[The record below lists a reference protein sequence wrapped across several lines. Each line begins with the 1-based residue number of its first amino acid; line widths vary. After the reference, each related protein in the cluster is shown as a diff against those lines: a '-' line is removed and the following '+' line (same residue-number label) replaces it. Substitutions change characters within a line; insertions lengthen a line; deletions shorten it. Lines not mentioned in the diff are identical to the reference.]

1 VAGDEILINVAPGET
16 RVAVLEQG
24 VLQDVIVERAAR
36 RGLVGNIY
44 RGRVARVLPGM
55 QAAFVDIGLA
65 RTAFLH
71 ADDIPS
77 PPGTA
82 AGATPPVR
90 DLLREGD
97 PVLVQVRRDPLGTKG
112 ARVSMRLTVPS
123 RYLVLLPGEPG
134 AGVSALITAESERDR
149 LRAAVTDLVA
159 GSGDGCIVRTAAD
172 GVAGPELAADYAF
185 VRELWALIRA
195 SGATAPLPGLVHA
208 ELPVEARVLREL
220 RQPAAA
226 RVWVDAP
233 DVADALRAF
242 AARFVPELA
251 GRIEVHADPRPLL
264 DRHGVEDELT
274 RLLGPRVALRS
285 GGHLVIERTEAMTTV
300 DVNTG
305 AFVGHR
311 DQEETI
317 LRTNLEA
324 AQAVARQLR
333 LRNLGG
339 IVVIDFIDL
348 ATAPH
353 RRQVLETLQAA
364 VAGDPGRP
372 QVVDVDALG
381 LVVLTRKRTRDSLDE
396 VLARPCGTCGGTG
409 RVKAVATV
417 GGEVLRA
424 VRRRLPAAGARECVV
439 IAHREVIDWL
449 QAEPGALAGLAAAGA
464 PPLRLQS
471 EPQYAPE
478 QFDVVV
484 V

>member
-1 VAGDEILINVAPGET
+1 
-16 RVAVLEQG
+16 
-24 VLQDVIVERAAR
+24 
-36 RGLVGNIY
+36 
-44 RGRVARVLPGM
+44 
-55 QAAFVDIGLA
+55 
-65 RTAFLH
+65 
-71 ADDIPS
+71 
-77 PPGTA
+77 
-82 AGATPPVR
+82 VR
-90 DLLREGD
+90 ELLREGD

-134 AGVSALITAESERDR
+134 VGVSALITAEAERDR
-149 LRAAVTDLVA
+149 LRAAVSDLIA
-159 GSGDGCIVRTAAD
+159 ASGDGCIVRTAAD
-172 GVAGPELAADYAF
+172 GVAGPELTADYAF

-195 SGATAPLPGLVHA
+195 GGDTAPVPALVHA

-220 RQPAAA
+220 RQPATA

-233 DVADALRAF
+233 EVADALRAF

-251 GRIEVHADPRPLL
+251 GRIEVHAESRPLL
-264 DRHGVEDELT
+264 DRHGIEDELE
-274 RLLGPRVALRS
+274 RLLDPRVALRS

-324 AQAVARQLR
+324 AQVVARQLR

-353 RRQVLETLQAA
+353 RRQVLDTLVAA

-381 LVVLTRKRTRDSLDE
+381 LVVLTRKRTRDSLDD
-396 VLARPCGTCGGTG
+396 VLARPCAPCGGTG

-424 VRRRLPAAGARECVV
+424 VRRRLPAPAARECVV
-439 IAHREVIDWL
+439 IAHREVVDWL
-449 QAEPGALAGLAAAGA
+449 QAAPGALADLAAAGA
-464 PPLRLQS
+464 PPLRLQA

-484 V
+484 A

>member
-1 VAGDEILINVAPGET
+1 
-16 RVAVLEQG
+16 
-24 VLQDVIVERAAR
+24 
-36 RGLVGNIY
+36 
-44 RGRVARVLPGM
+44 
-55 QAAFVDIGLA
+55 
-65 RTAFLH
+65 
-71 ADDIPS
+71 
-77 PPGTA
+77 
-82 AGATPPVR
+82 
-90 DLLREGD
+90 
-97 PVLVQVRRDPLGTKG
+97 VLVQVRRDPLGTKG

-134 AGVSALITAESERDR
+134 VGVSALITAEAERDR
-149 LRAAVTDLVA
+149 LRAAVSDLIA
-159 GSGDGCIVRTAAD
+159 ASGDGCIVRTAAD
-172 GVAGPELAADYAF
+172 GVAGPELTADYAF

-195 SGATAPLPGLVHA
+195 GGDTAPVPALVHA

-220 RQPAAA
+220 RQPATA

-233 DVADALRAF
+233 EVADALRAF

-251 GRIEVHADPRPLL
+251 GRIEVHAESRPLL
-264 DRHGVEDELT
+264 DRHGIEDELE
-274 RLLGPRVALRS
+274 RLLDPRVALRS

-324 AQAVARQLR
+324 AQVVARQLR

-353 RRQVLETLQAA
+353 RRQVLDTLVAA

-381 LVVLTRKRTRDSLDE
+381 LVVLTRKRTRDSLDD
-396 VLARPCGTCGGTG
+396 VLARPCATCGGTG

-424 VRRRLPAAGARECVV
+424 VRRRLPAPAARECVV
-439 IAHREVIDWL
+439 IAHREVVDWL
-449 QAEPGALAGLAAAGA
+449 QAAPGALADLAAAGA
-464 PPLRLQS
+464 PPLRLQA

-484 V
+484 A

>member
-1 VAGDEILINVAPGET
+1 
-16 RVAVLEQG
+16 
-24 VLQDVIVERAAR
+24 
-36 RGLVGNIY
+36 
-44 RGRVARVLPGM
+44 
-55 QAAFVDIGLA
+55 
-65 RTAFLH
+65 
-71 ADDIPS
+71 
-77 PPGTA
+77 
-82 AGATPPVR
+82 
-90 DLLREGD
+90 
-97 PVLVQVRRDPLGTKG
+97 VLVQVRRDPLGTKG

-134 AGVSALITAESERDR
+134 VGVSALITAEAERDR
-149 LRAAVTDLVA
+149 LRTAVSDLIAA
-159 GSGDGCIVRTAAD
+159 SGDGCIVRTAAD
-172 GVAGPELAADYAF
+172 GVAGPELTADYAF

-195 SGATAPLPGLVHA
+195 GGDTAPVPALVHA

-220 RQPAAA
+220 RQPATA

-233 DVADALRAF
+233 EVADALRAF

-251 GRIEVHADPRPLL
+251 GRIEVHAESRPLL
-264 DRHGVEDELT
+264 DRHGIEDELE
-274 RLLGPRVALRS
+274 RLLDPRVALRS

-324 AQAVARQLR
+324 AQVVARQLR

-353 RRQVLETLQAA
+353 RRQVLDTLVAA

-381 LVVLTRKRTRDSLDE
+381 LVVLTRKRTRDSLDD
-396 VLARPCGTCGGTG
+396 VLARPCATCGGTG

-424 VRRRLPAAGARECVV
+424 VRRRLPAPAARECVV
-439 IAHREVIDWL
+439 IAHREVVDWL
-449 QAEPGALAGLAAAGA
+449 QAAPGALADLAAAGA
-464 PPLRLQS
+464 PPLRLQA

-484 V
+484 A

>member
-1 VAGDEILINVAPGET
+1 
-16 RVAVLEQG
+16 
-24 VLQDVIVERAAR
+24 
-36 RGLVGNIY
+36 
-44 RGRVARVLPGM
+44 
-55 QAAFVDIGLA
+55 
-65 RTAFLH
+65 
-71 ADDIPS
+71 
-77 PPGTA
+77 
-82 AGATPPVR
+82 
-90 DLLREGD
+90 
-97 PVLVQVRRDPLGTKG
+97 
-112 ARVSMRLTVPS
+112 MRLTVPS

-134 AGVSALITAESERDR
+134 VGVSALITAEAERDR
-149 LRAAVTDLVA
+149 LRAAVSDLIA
-159 GSGDGCIVRTAAD
+159 ASGDGCIVRTAAD
-172 GVAGPELAADYAF
+172 GVAGPELTADYAF

-195 SGATAPLPGLVHA
+195 GGDTAPVPALVHA

-220 RQPAAA
+220 RQPATA

-233 DVADALRAF
+233 EVADALRAF

-251 GRIEVHADPRPLL
+251 GRIEVHAEPRPLL
-264 DRHGVEDELT
+264 DRHGIEDELE
-274 RLLGPRVALRS
+274 RLLDPRVALRS

-324 AQAVARQLR
+324 AQVVARQLR

-353 RRQVLETLQAA
+353 RRQVLDTLVAA

-381 LVVLTRKRTRDSLDE
+381 LVVLTRKRTRDSLDD
-396 VLARPCGTCGGTG
+396 VLARPCATCGGTG

-424 VRRRLPAAGARECVV
+424 VRRRLPAPAARECVV
-439 IAHREVIDWL
+439 IAHREVVDWL
-449 QAEPGALAGLAAAGA
+449 QAAPGALADLAAAGA
-464 PPLRLQS
+464 PPLRLQA

-484 V
+484 A